1 MPFKTLTYT
10 NCIYFSSQETTNDS
24 DDDSRR
30 ETENDLETQV
40 YPTNCHLPRRHIP
53 TNPSMQNNRVHL
65 SQETNL
71 TEHSAVTTETFLED
85 NALSDIQKKRK
96 LQSLYYGTRY
106 KPEDKYEVQKVRK
119 IIRES
124 IFKHVKFCRGEGLSQ
139 NDKKGRKAIE
149 KNAFGRAHDT
159 PDLTLRTGYAYEI
172 LKLSGNGEDKK
183 SLTQRALWW
192 KTYNVYVLH
201 EIRQIRSTKNFNLK
215 KSCIE
220 GMCTLCILF
229 SLIITF
235 MTKLTFV

>member
-1 MPFKTLTYT
+1 M
-10 NCIYFSSQETTNDS
+10 NNS

-40 YPTNCHLPRRHIP
+40 RPNSCSYFRRHAP
-53 TNPSMQNNRVHL
+53 TSPTMQNHRVHL

-85 NALSDIQKKRK
+85 NALSDTQKKRK

-139 NDKKGRKAIE
+139 DKKKGRKAVE
-149 KNAFGRAHDT
+149 KKAFGMTHET

-192 KTYNVYVLH
+192 KTYNVHVLH
-201 EIRQIRSTKNFNLK
+201 EIRQIRSIKNFNLK

-220 GMCTLCILF
+220 GMYASYILVL
-229 SLIITF
+229 LIIMF
-235 MTKLTFV
+235 MT